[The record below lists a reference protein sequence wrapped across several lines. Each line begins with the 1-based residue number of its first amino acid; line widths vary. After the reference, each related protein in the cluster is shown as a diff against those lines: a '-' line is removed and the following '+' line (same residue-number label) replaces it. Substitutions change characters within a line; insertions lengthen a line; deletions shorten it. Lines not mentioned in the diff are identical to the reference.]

1 MDEINRLMVDADN
14 EMKSFNG
21 GRAAAAT
28 RARKSL
34 LLIKKQ
40 SDQLRKSILEQQK
53 AKKQPQADVAEEK
66 EDKKKQPKQAAHC
79 ARPMLIERIHT
90 LEHEHT
96 EKNCLDILES
106 YECNFKTSKS

>member
-1 MDEINRLMVDADN
+1 MDLSEINRLVVDADN

-40 SDQLRKSILEQQK
+40 SDSLRKSILEQQK
-53 AKKQPQADVAEEK
+53 EN
-66 EDKKKQPKQAAHC
+66 KQPKADAVEAKGGV
-79 ARPMLIERIHT
+79 ARGHVPKVRVPQT
-90 LEHEHT
+90 
-96 EKNCLDILES
+96 NRR
-106 YECNFKTSKS
+106 